1 MNKKLKPCPFCGG
14 KHIEC
19 VVKRSKH
26 VYLPFKARA
35 ECTHCCANSQ
45 WVWVADR
52 EAARAATA
60 EFWNMRAQPPEDP
73 KRCRASERF

>member
-14 KHIEC
+14 KHIKC